1 MLVNVLFQSKK
12 LTLDRGEN
20 ELVLAAFLKNLMR
33 IPFYQ
38 EVLPKSTTAYKPE
51 QLTLFGPKLV
61 HTLGKFQI
69 INLHYFN
76 VRWCI

>member
-1 MLVNVLFQSKK
+1 
-12 LTLDRGEN
+12 
-20 ELVLAAFLKNLMR
+20 MR

-61 HTLGKFQI
+61 HILGKFQI

-76 VRWCI
+76 VR